1 MKQPTFLLLL
11 VCAAALPVAA
21 FAQAEA
27 EAQGQSGEMLTTK
40 WSLKQP
46 RKKAP
51 GQTVAVAGPALPA
64 PQRIKLP
71 KPRQHH
77 SQQRLP
83 NNRTNAA
90 PAIASI
96 IRKKT

>member
-1 MKQPTFLLLL
+1 MKRSAILLLL
-11 VCAAALPVAA
+11 CAAALPAA
-21 FAQAEA
+21 ALAQGEA
-27 EAQGQSGEMLTTK
+27 GAQGQSGEMLTTK

-51 GQTVAVAGPALPA
+51 AQTAVAGPALPA

-71 KPRQHH
+71 PPPRHH
-77 SQQRLP
+77 SQERLP

-96 IRKKT
+96 IRNKT

>member
-1 MKQPTFLLLL
+1 MKRSAILLLL
-11 VCAAALPVAA
+11 CAAALPAA
-21 FAQAEA
+21 PLAQGAA
-27 EAQGQSGEMLTTK
+27 EAQGQGSEMLTTK

-51 GQTVAVAGPALPA
+51 AQAAVAGPALPA

-71 KPRQHH
+71 QPRQHH

-90 PAIASI
+90 PAIASM

>member
-1 MKQPTFLLLL
+1 MKRPAILLLL
-11 VCAAALPVAA
+11 CAAALPAA
-21 FAQAEA
+21 ALAQGAA
-27 EAQGQSGEMLTTK
+27 EAQGQSSEMLTTK

-51 GQTVAVAGPALPA
+51 AQIVAGPALPA
-64 PQRIKLP
+64 PQRVKLP
-71 KPRQHH
+71 KPRQHQ

-96 IRKKT
+96 IRNKT

>member
-1 MKQPTFLLLL
+1 MKRPAILLLL
-11 VCAAALPVAA
+11 VCAAALPAA
-21 FAQAEA
+21 ALAQV
-27 EAQGQSGEMLTTK
+27 EAQGQGGDMLTTK

-51 GQTVAVAGPALPA
+51 AETTAAGPALPA

-71 KPRQHH
+71 QPREHRSQ
-77 SQQRLP
+77 QQRLP